1 MDTEARAVTA
11 RAENDENSPE
21 PLVERARGGDR
32 SALEGLVRAIQD
44 PLYGLALR
52 MLGEPAE
59 AEDATQEILVKVI
72 TRLDSFRGES
82 RFTTWVFAV
91 AANHLRTM
99 RARSGER
106 RQPSFEQMIE
116 RQARVLPG
124 ATAPAVERTVL
135 TREIRLMCLHGL
147 LLCLDREHR
156 LAYVLGEALELS
168 GVEGAQVLGVEPE
181 AFRKRLSRAR
191 QRMREFMLDHCGL
204 VRPDNRCRCELWCD
218 PALEAGVVEPE
229 HPRLAGHPAHGE
241 PGEDLRRRLDGLD
254 ELQRIGLLFRSM
266 PAYRAPDRLVHE
278 LNRMLT
284 VERDR
289 TPRA

>member
-1 MDTEARAVTA
+1 MTVRD
-11 RAENDENSPE
+11 DDHSPE
-21 PLVERARGGDR
+21 ALVERARGGDR
-32 SALEGLVRAIQD
+32 RALEQLVQAIQD
-44 PLYGLALR
+44 PVYGLALR

-99 RARSGER
+99 RARGGER
-106 RQPSFEQMIE
+106 RQPSFEQMCE
-116 RQARVLPG
+116 RQARVLPD

-135 TREIRLMCLHGL
+135 SREIRLMCLHGL

-156 LAYVLGEALELS
+156 LAYVLGEGLELS
-168 GVEGAQVLGVEPE
+168 GVEGAQVLGIQPDT
-181 AFRKRLSRAR
+181 FRKRLSRAR
-191 QRMREFMLDHCGL
+191 QRMQEFMLDHCGL
-204 VRPDNRCRCELWCD
+204 VRPDNRCRCELWCE
-218 PALEAGVVEPE
+218 PALEAGVVEPD
-229 HPRLAGHPAHGE
+229 HPKLAGHPADGD
-241 PGEDLRRRLDGLD
+241 PGEDLEQRLAGLD
-254 ELQRIGLLFRSM
+254 ELQRIGVLFRSL
-266 PAYRAPDRLVHE
+266 PAYRAPDRLVNE
-278 LNRMLT
+278 LTHMLT